1 MTAEGQATIN
11 WSCKNLH
18 MGLAPSDSADSA
30 DSVFIVA
37 EVTVH

>member
-1 MTAEGQATIN
+1 MTAEGQATIK

-30 DSVFIVA
+30 FVVA